1 MTRKSGNLEWLRPDG
16 EAQVTIEY
24 VPQVMA
30 EIVEIVRLTP
40 QERVH
45 QRTVEQVAHVPA
57 PQVVEEIPE
66 VVQTIPRRA
75 SRSVSPTESSMCQV
89 VKQRQVPTIKAVP
102 RTVEVPQV
110 QFLN

>member
-1 MTRKSGNLEWLRPDG
+1 
-16 EAQVTIEY
+16 
-24 VPQVMA
+24 MA
-30 EIVEIVRLTP
+30 EIVEVVRLIP

-45 QRTVEQVAHVPA
+45 QRTVEQTVHVPA
-57 PQVVEEIPE
+57 PQVVEEIAE
-66 VVQTIPRRA
+66 VIQTIPKSA

-89 VKQRQVPTIKAVP
+89 VKQHQVPTIQAVP

>member
-1 MTRKSGNLEWLRPDG
+1 M
-16 EAQVTIEY
+16 TIEY

-30 EIVEIVRLTP
+30 EIVEVVRLIP

-45 QRTVEQVAHVPA
+45 QRTVEQVVHVPE
-57 PQVVEEIPE
+57 PQVVEKIAD
-66 VVQTIPRRA
+66 VVQTIHRSA

-89 VKQRQVPTIKAVP
+89 MKQRQVPTVQTVP